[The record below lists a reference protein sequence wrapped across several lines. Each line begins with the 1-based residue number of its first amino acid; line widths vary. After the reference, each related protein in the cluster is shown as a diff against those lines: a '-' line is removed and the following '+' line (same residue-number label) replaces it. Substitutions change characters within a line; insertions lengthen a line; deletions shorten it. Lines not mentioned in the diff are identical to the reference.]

1 MNLYLV
7 NSAESSVDKIQIH
20 QMHLIKKHQMFPVR
34 LGFVE
39 KKRSFCLTLE
49 GLYQCVFCSV
59 NSSTRASN
67 HVCKK
72 AKVYFSKLLRQT

>member
-20 QMHLIKKHQMFPVR
+20 QMHLIKKHQMFLVR

-39 KKRSFCLTLE
+39 KKEKLVSELE
-49 GLYQCVFCSV
+49 GPYQCVFCSV

-67 HVCKK
+67 HVCEK